1 MKNDYNLVTFK
12 TINDFVKELAEIFGE
27 KNHSLKLYERLLEKT
42 TVSHDKII
50 EKHIDAFRTFCI
62 GNRDMILNKD
72 VGRLSS
78 KVSKV
83 EYSEK
88 VFIDF
93 GNIFKSA
100 DKDTKNTI
108 LEYLLTI
115 SAFVD
120 PTGKAKDILKKDEKS
135 KEADFLTNMIE
146 KVEENVN
153 INSSNPLEA
162 VTSIMSSGIFT
173 ELLSNMNNGLQDGSL
188 DLGKLV
194 GTVEKLCNTM
204 APKGEGAPAGGGVNN
219 INLASMLQGLNLG
232 ALSGGGGPGVLGD
245 STGEVSEVINP
256 TQMLSNM
263 LNNPSFN
270 PDIGK

>member
-1 MKNDYNLVTFK
+1 M
-12 TINDFVKELAEIFGE
+12 
-27 KNHSLKLYERLLEKT
+27 
-42 TVSHDKII
+42 
-50 EKHIDAFRTFCI
+50 
-62 GNRDMILNKD
+62 
-72 VGRLSS
+72 
-78 KVSKV
+78 
-83 EYSEK
+83 
-88 VFIDF
+88 
-93 GNIFKSA
+93 KSA
-100 DKDTKNTI
+100 DRDTKNVI

-115 SAFVD
+115 SALVD

-153 INSSNPLEA
+153 INSSNPLDA

-173 ELLSNMNNGLQDGSL
+173 ELLGSMNTGLQDGSL

-204 APKGEGAPAGGGVNN
+204 SPKDGSESGGGNN

-232 ALSGGGGPGVLGD
+232 AMGGGSLPG
-245 STGEVSEVINP
+245 SSEVINP
-256 TQMLSNM
+256 TQLLQSLSS
-263 LNNPSFN
+263 PKFN